1 MACRFACRQAP
12 LYPAAF
18 DAYLRAS
25 EAWQS
30 RHDTAKDV
38 PVAIAAYTEA
48 IRLDPNYA
56 LALAGRSYALSTQA
70 AEEATEAAIREG
82 FAKAENDARQA
93 LELAP
98 QLAEA
103 HMALANVFEI
113 GTLDFARAREEYEQA
128 LALAPGNAQVL
139 RVSAEFAAY
148 MGHFDTAIE
157 AARRAVVLDPLAR
170 YTHTILGRAL
180 YAARRYGEAAA
191 AHAEVISLAPDFKAA
206 YAERGFAF

>member
-1 MACRFACRQAP
+1 LKLQTEIATAVAGALKVTLLGDISRRIEIGGTHN
-12 LYPAAF
+12 PAAL

-30 RHDTAKDV
+30 RHDTPKDG

-93 LELAP
+93 L
-98 QLAEA
+98 
-103 HMALANVFEI
+103 
-113 GTLDFARAREEYEQA
+113 
-128 LALAPGNAQVL
+128 
-139 RVSAEFAAY
+139 
-148 MGHFDTAIE
+148 
-157 AARRAVVLDPLAR
+157 
-170 YTHTILGRAL
+170 
-180 YAARRYGEAAA
+180 
-191 AHAEVISLAPDFKAA
+191 
-206 YAERGFAF
+206 